1 MQERSVPLFKRLLS
15 LLGTLIAVSFLAFAA
30 FSYIGG
36 DPATTMLG
44 TQATAESLAALRQE
58 LGLDQPFLVQYFAW
72 LGGFFTGDFGTSYVY
87 NQSVSSLLAGKILLS
102 LHLCLLAFFLVVVIS
117 IPLALFFSRYET
129 LPGWTGTLFRTT
141 HVTTTQFFMAV
152 PPFFLGVVI
161 TWVCSILLQWFVAG
175 SLPRAHQDVWGYW
188 QYLLFPAV
196 TLAIPRIAMT
206 VRMLHATVVEQM
218 GQDYVRTA
226 IARGANRGRVLRYH
240 VLKNALPPV
249 VSFLAQTLAELVAA
263 AIVVEQVFALPG
275 LGRMLIA
282 SIGNRDYA
290 VVQAIVVMLAVWVVC
305 VNALADVI
313 NRRIDPRLRG
323 GDAL

>member
-1 MQERSVPLFKRLLS
+1 MLKRLLS
-15 LLGTLIAVSFLAFAA
+15 LLGTLLAVSFLAFAA
-30 FSYIGG
+30 FSYLGG
-36 DPATTMLG
+36 DPATTLLG

-58 LGLDQPFLVQYFAW
+58 LGLDQPFLVQYFSW
-72 LGGFFTGDFGTSYVY
+72 LAGFFTGDFGTSYIY
-87 NQSVSSLLAGKILLS
+87 NQSVASLLVGKITLS
-102 LHLCLLAFFLVVVIS
+102 LHLCLLAFVLVVVCA
-117 IPLALFFSRYET
+117 IPLTLFISRYET
-129 LPGWTGTLFRTT
+129 RPGPLGQAFRGA
-141 HVTTTQFFMAV
+141 HVVLTQLFMAV

-161 TWVCSILLQWFVAG
+161 TWVCSIMLSWFVAG
-175 SLPRAHQDVWGYW
+175 NLPDKTTDVWGYW
-188 QYLLFPAV
+188 YYLLFPAI

-206 VRMLHATVVEQM
+206 VRMLHATVVEEM
-218 GQDYVRTA
+218 SQDYVRTA
-226 IARGANRGRVLRYH
+226 IARGASRGRVLRTH

-290 VVQAIVVMLAVWVVC
+290 VVQAIVVMLGAWVVC

-323 GDAL
+323 GGSL

>member
-1 MQERSVPLFKRLLS
+1 MLKRLLT
-15 LLGTLIAVSFLAFAA
+15 LLGTLLAVSFLVFAA

-44 TQATAESLAALRQE
+44 TQATSESLAALRQE
-58 LGLDQPFLVQYFAW
+58 LGLDQPFILQYFTW

-87 NQSVSSLLAGKILLS
+87 AQSVESLLSGKLIIS
-102 LHLCLLAFFLVVVIS
+102 LHLCLLAFLMVVLCA
-117 IPLALFFSRYET
+117 IPLALFFARYET
-129 LPGWTGTLFRTT
+129 LSGWKGRLFRTT
-141 HVTTTQFFMAV
+141 HITTTQLSMAV

-161 TWVCSILLQWFVAG
+161 TWVCSILLHWFVAG
-175 SLPRAHQDVWGYW
+175 SLPDPASNFWGYW
-188 QYLLFPAV
+188 RYLFFPAI

-218 GQDYVRTA
+218 QQDYVRTA
-226 IARGANRGRVLRYH
+226 IARGASRGRVLRHH

-282 SIGNRDYA
+282 SISNRDFA

-305 VNALADVI
+305 VNAIADLI
-313 NRRIDPRLRG
+313 NARIDPRLRSG